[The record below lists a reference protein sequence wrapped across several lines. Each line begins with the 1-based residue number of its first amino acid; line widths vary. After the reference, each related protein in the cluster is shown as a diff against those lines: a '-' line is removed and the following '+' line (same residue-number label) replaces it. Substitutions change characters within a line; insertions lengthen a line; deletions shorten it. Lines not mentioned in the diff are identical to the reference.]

1 MRIGVPTETMVHE
14 YRVGLVPAG
23 VRSLV
28 EAKHEVLVQAGAGE
42 GSAIPDEEYAAAGA
56 AIAPDARAVFTG
68 CDLVVKVKAPSLEE
82 AALMHPGQ
90 ILFCYLHLAPVPE
103 LTRLL
108 LERGVTAVAYET
120 VQLPDGSL
128 PLLAPMSEV
137 AGRLSIQVG
146 LHFLQRENGGR
157 GILLGGVPGVRRGQV
172 TVLGAGTVGIN
183 AVRVAHAL
191 GAEVDVLDISIPRLT
206 YLYDIFAG
214 GIGTLVSN
222 SANIERSAQD
232 ADLLIGAVLVPG
244 ARAPRL
250 VTADMVKRMK
260 PGAVVVDVSVD
271 QGGCIETIRPTTHAE
286 PVYAVDGVLHYG
298 VPNMPGA
305 VPRTSTF
312 ALTNTTLP
320 YVLRLAAAPI
330 EAAAARDPALRLGIN
345 THAGKVTCPG
355 VAEAQGLPLADPPGA

>member
-1 MRIGVPTETMVHE
+1 MRIGVPTETMIHE

-28 EAKHEVLVQAGAGE
+28 EAKHEVLVQSGAGE
-42 GSAIPDEEYAAAGA
+42 GSAIPDEEYTAAGA
-56 AIAPDARAVFTG
+56 AIAADARAVFTE
-68 CDLVVKVKAPSLEE
+68 CDLIVKVKATSLAE
-82 AALMHPGQ
+82 AALMRPGQ
-90 ILFCYLHLAPVPE
+90 ILFSYLHLAPVPE

-108 LERGVTAVAYET
+108 LDRRVTAVAYET

-214 GIGTLVSN
+214 AIGTLVSN
-222 SANIERSAQD
+222 SANIERSVQE
-232 ADLLIGAVLVPG
+232 ADLLIGAVLIPG

-260 PGAVVVDVSVD
+260 QGSVVVDVSVD
-271 QGGCIETIRPTTHAE
+271 QGGCIETIRPTTHAD
-286 PVYAVDGVLHYG
+286 PVYTVDGVLHYG

-320 YVLRLAAAPI
+320 YVLRLSALPL
-330 EAAAARDPALRLGIN
+330 EAAAAQDPALRRGIN
-345 THAGKVTCPG
+345 THAGKVTCRG